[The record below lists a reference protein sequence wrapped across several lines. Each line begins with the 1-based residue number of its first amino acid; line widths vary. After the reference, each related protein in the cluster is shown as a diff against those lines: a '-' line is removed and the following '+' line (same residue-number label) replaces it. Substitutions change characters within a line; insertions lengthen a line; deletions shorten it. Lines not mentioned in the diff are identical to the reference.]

1 MAKKKSKKSKKL
13 KKALG
18 VECFRNEWEQL
29 QLNLQF
35 TNNWINQNLRNIYAD
50 LSITPQQAQV
60 LRIIKEAAPETINIE
75 GIKAKVPEGDAD
87 MSRMINRLV
96 ALKLI
101 SKQVRRTDRR
111 QSAIGLTEAG
121 ENILVQIEDKL
132 MASDKMFFNLNK
144 KEVKVIN
151 KLLDKIRS

>member
-1 MAKKKSKKSKKL
+1 MAKKKSKKAKKL
-13 KKALG
+13 KKVLG
-18 VECFRNEWEQL
+18 VEGFRNEWEQL
-29 QLNLQF
+29 QLNLLF

-50 LSITPQQAQV
+50 LSITPQQSNV
-60 LRIIKEAAPETINIE
+60 LRIIDEVAPEPINIE

-101 SKQVRRTDRR
+101 DKQVRRTDRR
-111 QSAIGLTEAG
+111 QSDIVLTEYGQAM
-121 ENILVQIEDKL
+121 LTHVEDKL
-132 MASDKMFFNLNK
+132 MEGDKMFFNLNK
-144 KEVKVIN
+144 KEVKELN